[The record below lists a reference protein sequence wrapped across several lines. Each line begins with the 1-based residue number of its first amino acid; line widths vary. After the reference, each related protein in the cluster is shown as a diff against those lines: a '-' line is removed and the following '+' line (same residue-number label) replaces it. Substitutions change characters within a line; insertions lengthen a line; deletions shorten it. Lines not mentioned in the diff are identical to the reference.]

1 MRRRTDDQ
9 YIDEDN
15 FEIPDGGHVKV
26 PLYLS
31 DAVRFEDDGPHFMR
45 MADERFSL
53 ADQRF
58 GLADQAF
65 DGFRSGYLSARDART
80 HDARTA
86 ASDAYLDM
94 VKRAES
100 AWKRPPTRDFAEPD
114 YGTRPPDLQLMR
126 RGPLPHDDPGAALE
140 RHLFSGPGSDQPGES
155 ETAQRKRDDAY
166 QKYVNGLQNAWK
178 TNPRAAV
185 QIERQGERWRGGR

>member
-1 MRRRTDDQ
+1 MSWLWSAAHRAASAGRVRPYAFVRVDGTGGPDQSKRRAVTIALAFCSARAAVVTARRRRRRFAMRRRTDDQ

-58 GLADQAF
+58 GLADQ
-65 DGFRSGYLSARDART
+65 
-80 HDARTA
+80 
-86 ASDAYLDM
+86 
-94 VKRAES
+94 
-100 AWKRPPTRDFAEPD
+100 
-114 YGTRPPDLQLMR
+114 
-126 RGPLPHDDPGAALE
+126 
-140 RHLFSGPGSDQPGES
+140 
-155 ETAQRKRDDAY
+155 
-166 QKYVNGLQNAWK
+166 
-178 TNPRAAV
+178 
-185 QIERQGERWRGGR
+185 